1 MTAAIFRP
9 MYWYKNDEK
18 WQISMIYAIHLRWL
32 YGVTAHFWGIT
43 LKKKNLFCHWKLFD
57 IYYIVYCK
65 YLFNKGLKNCIH
77 ILWQILN
84 TGIPLACTTSQST
97 KLYHR
102 IDEAEKQKNFIFV
115 SWIMNKSD
123 KPNIFSC

>member
-1 MTAAIFRP
+1 MTAAIVRP
-9 MYWYKNDEK
+9 MYWYENDEK
-18 WQISMIYAIHLRWL
+18 WQISMIYVIHLRWL
-32 YGVTAHFWGIT
+32 YGVTAHFWEIT

-65 YLFNKGLKNCIH
+65 YLFNKSLKDCIQ

-84 TGIPLACTTSQST
+84 TGIPLACSTSQST

-102 IDEAEKQKNFIFV
+102 IDEAEKQENFIFV

-123 KPNIFSC
+123 KSDLFSC